1 MYYGSIFRIFETQ
14 HLGGS
19 NFSETGLYPGLAF
32 ILLAIYALFRRTLK
46 PWSQTQR
53 NAFTAPQISPEISKQ
68 IKWFALFLLF
78 GIWLSMRPWIHILGI
93 RFPFPS
99 GILFH
104 ILPAWRT
111 ISRWGLISTTAI
123 ITLGSI
129 GAALLLQ
136 RKSKTLTFMILLILT
151 GATILD
157 LGFPNTL
164 NPKVVAAIQQTGPY
178 AWLNKNTSR
187 DAVVLDVVPY
197 SVDGFFTGMALTT
210 KRKMANSL
218 AAPAT
223 SKTLELLYPGRPEF
237 LCNVNST
244 GINYVVIHPL
254 FYNPARK
261 LSLPGF
267 IKVKEFHSDSQNQFS
282 GWYNSYIY
290 KPEKNYKS
298 NFQVNYR
305 TGFDF
310 VGDGAWSGS
319 WYLKKSIGDIQIENV
334 IPEDSRDVK
343 INFISKFFPEKI
355 KIMSK
360 DRNIFIGTIP
370 TDKPVGLKVPI
381 QSEINLSVVRLDT
394 PMGNLSTSPNLSVE
408 VEDRC
413 WSMNGHLR
421 K

>member
-1 MYYGSIFRIFETQ
+1 M
-14 HLGGS
+14 
-19 NFSETGLYPGLAF
+19 
-32 ILLAIYALFRRTLK
+32 
-46 PWSQTQR
+46 
-53 NAFTAPQISPEISKQ
+53 
-68 IKWFALFLLF
+68 
-78 GIWLSMRPWIHILGI
+78 WLSIH
-93 RFPFPS
+93 
-99 GILFH
+99 
-104 ILPAWRT
+104 
-111 ISRWGLISTTAI
+111 
-123 ITLGSI
+123 
-129 GAALLLQ
+129 
-136 RKSKTLTFMILLILT
+136 
-151 GATILD
+151 
-157 LGFPNTL
+157 
-164 NPKVVAAIQQTGPY
+164 
-178 AWLNKNTSR
+178 
-187 DAVVLDVVPY
+187 
-197 SVDGFFTGMALTT
+197 
-210 KRKMANSL
+210 
-218 AAPAT
+218 
-223 SKTLELLYPGRPEF
+223 
-237 LCNVNST
+237 
-244 GINYVVIHPL
+244 
-254 FYNPARK
+254 
-261 LSLPGF
+261 GF
-267 IKVKEFHSDSQNQFS
+267 IKVKEFHSDTQNQFS

-413 WSMNGHLR
+413 WSMNGHL
-421 K
+421 KK